1 MKFEDWKIMVRE
13 SLSLNYLREKGLMIK
28 DKLEKDFERLYF
40 IPDFD
45 TFSRNGEPL
54 QQSVLFTN
62 KELKTFSFNYT
73 EDGKLFSI
81 DFWHPKAKN
90 PKPSITVY
98 YHRGSLED
106 LYLVVPEIAKNP
118 KVGIDIKSLL
128 SMKKSEMSLTE
139 AEGENID
146 ITIKTPKDQLDADP
160 EVKKIEKKTQEY
172 DFADPDTIFD
182 DLKTYVNLV
191 IKGSQPSLLI
201 TGSPGVGKTHVVTE
215 LLRDSR
221 KEFIHVKGKSTAM
234 GMYSTLYEN
243 NGKIVVF
250 DDCDSVF
257 ASDDTVNI
265 LKGALDSYGERN
277 ISWISSRPMKTSAGE
292 KIPNSFTFTG
302 SVIFISN
309 LPQRKID
316 DAIKSR
322 SFVIEVALTPEDM
335 LKKMR
340 KELPNVLPSV
350 PKYLKQTALSFI
362 ERISNKTDK
371 LELNMRTLI
380 KAIKIIEEV
389 DDLSV
394 AERLI
399 MQQCSYK

>member
-128 SMKKSEMSLTE
+128 LMKKPEMSLTE

-146 ITIKTPKDQLDADP
+146 ITIKIPKDQLDADP

>member
-128 SMKKSEMSLTE
+128 SMKKSEMSLAE
-139 AEGENID
+139 AEGEDID

>member
-45 TFSRNGEPL
+45 TFSRNGEPF

-118 KVGIDIKSLL
+118 KVSIDIKSLL

-139 AEGENID
+139 AEGEDID

>member
-277 ISWISSRPMKTSAGE
+277 ISWISSRPMKTSTGE